1 LDSIWKKVDKAIIVI
16 LIMSLLMN
24 ISTVISVLN
33 VAVLLT
39 LLVIYAKIYF
49 KSKAVFTIGLMFFTV
64 MLMLHNFIAIYA
76 YLVMAP
82 LYPNDLLP
90 YFVAIHVAELI
101 GIIALLRV
109 TL

>member
-1 LDSIWKKVDKAIIVI
+1 MDSIWKKVDKAIIVI
-16 LIMSLLMN
+16 LNMSLLMN

-39 LLVIYAKIYF
+39 LFVIYAKIYF

-64 MLMLHNFIAIYA
+64 MLMLHNLIAIYA

-90 YFVAIHVAELI
+90 YFVAIHLAELI

>member
-1 LDSIWKKVDKAIIVI
+1 
-16 LIMSLLMN
+16 MSLLMN
-24 ISTVISVLN
+24 ASTLVSVLN
-33 VAVLLT
+33 VAVLLI
-39 LLVIYAKIYF
+39 LLVIYAKTYV

-64 MLMLHNFIAIYA
+64 MLMLHNLIAIYA

-82 LYPNDLLP
+82 LYSNDLLP

-101 GIIALLRV
+101 GIIALLKV

>member
-1 LDSIWKKVDKAIIVI
+1 
-16 LIMSLLMN
+16 
-24 ISTVISVLN
+24 
-33 VAVLLT
+33 
-39 LLVIYAKIYF
+39 
-49 KSKAVFTIGLMFFTV
+49 MFFTV
-64 MLMLHNFIAIYA
+64 MLMLHNLIAIYA

-90 YFVAIHVAELI
+90 YFVAIHLAELI